1 MFKSHSPMTR
11 SHAVIILGALLS
23 LIILS
28 HPVAAEDAKGWF
40 ERGNELR
47 KEGRLEDAAEAYKE
61 SIRRNPNAAV
71 VHYNLGRVYKN
82 LRQYEKA
89 ASALETS
96 VEMEPQNLD
105 AHLALGN
112 VYNFM
117 ERWEE
122 AIGHLNLI
130 VHRRTGDAEAHGNL
144 GWAYY
149 NYKSG
154 PAFKYLVIVNL
165 KKAVDLFDK
174 KNMPQAADATRE
186 VLREAM
192 TKYGFENSN

>member
-1 MFKSHSPMTR
+1 MTR
-11 SHAVIILGALLS
+11 SHVVIVFGALLS
-23 LIILS
+23 LILQS
-28 HPVAAEDAKGWF
+28 HPVAAQDAKTWF

-47 KEGRLEDAAEAYKE
+47 KEGRLEEAVAAYQE
-61 SIRRNPNAAV
+61 SINRNPNAAV
-71 VHYNLGRVYKN
+71 VHYNLGLIYKN
-82 LRQYEKA
+82 LRRYEEA
-89 ASALETS
+89 ASTLETA
-96 VEMEPQNLD
+96 VKMEPENLD

-112 VYNFM
+112 VYNFL

-130 VHRRTGDAEAHGNL
+130 VHRRTDDAEAHGNL

-149 NYKSG
+149 NYKNG
-154 PAFKYLVIVNL
+154 PAFKFLVIVNL
-165 KKAVDLFDK
+165 KKAVDLFERQD
-174 KNMPQAADATRE
+174 MPRAADATRK